1 MSTIGFLL
9 PLERLGLFLGFRND
23 RLLITSP
30 VSQVKIR
37 QTARTAISERRI
49 VSRVLPKTRLLS
61 FWPAEEAIWVNAMHQ
76 LLQDFLLLSTRFCPA
91 PMPIYSALDEEQN
104 SLREITCPLPVGAR
118 FSG

>member
-49 VSRVLPKTRLLS
+49 VSRVLPKTQLRS
-61 FWPAEEAIWVNAMHQ
+61 FWPAKEAIWGNTMHQ
-76 LLQDFLLLSTRFCPA
+76 MKQDILLLSTKNSPA
-91 PMPIYSALDEEQN
+91 PMPIYSALAEEQN
-104 SLREITCPLPVGAR
+104 S
-118 FSG
+118 